1 MRLDIITIIASLTAL
16 GFVLYLLKQIE
27 RGENGNE
34 KMQEISGAVHEG
46 ATAFIKREY
55 TYIAA
60 FVAVVTIILASII
73 SFKTSLAYLGGA
85 VSSALAGFIGMR
97 AATKANVKTA
107 QAARK
112 SVNSALDIAFNG
124 GAVMGF
130 SVVGLGLLGVGFFY
144 LVLKD
149 PNIIN
154 GFGFGASSVALFAR
168 VGGGIFT
175 KGADVGADLVGKV
188 EAGIPEDDPRNPAVI
203 ADNVGDNVGDVAGMG
218 ADLFES
224 YVNSIIATMI
234 IGYALVNSGTYS
246 SDAILLPMLI
256 ASAGILSAIIGKF
269 FVKTHENATIPE
281 LLRALRKGV
290 FVTGGL
296 VVLLS
301 YVIVKGTI
309 GDQAVF
315 YSIVVGLVAGISIG
329 LITEYFTSSNYK
341 PTQRVAK
348 ASETGAGT
356 NIITGLSVGMKST
369 VWPVIIVAASVVIT
383 YSLMESARPGTG
395 IYGIAIAA
403 VGMLSTLGITMS
415 TDAYGPI
422 ADNAGGIT
430 EMAGLGKEVRDR
442 TDELDSLGNTTAAT
456 GKGFAIASAALTAL
470 ALFAAY
476 TQATGLTSISIT
488 KPEVIAGLFLG
499 GVLPFLFS
507 SYTMDAVGK
516 VAFDVVNE
524 VRRQFK
530 EIPGLMKGT
539 GKADYARCVDISTK
553 GAIKEMVVPGLLAV
567 VTPLAVGLS
576 LGAEALGGLLAGA
589 IVTGFMLAVMMANS
603 GAAWDNGKKYIEK
616 GNLGGKGSVA
626 HKAAVV
632 GDTVGDP
639 FKDTS
644 GPSINILIKLMSIVA
659 VVFSGLFV

>member
-1 MRLDIITIIASLTAL
+1 MNLVLIPIIAAVIAL
-16 GFVLYLLKQIE
+16 GFVLYLINKINKSE
-27 RGENGNE
+27 AGDEGMNE
-34 KMQEISGAVHEG
+34 IGQAVYEG
-46 ATAFIKREY
+46 AMAFLKREY
-55 TYIAA
+55 GYIFVFVLIVGVILSVAISPSTA
-60 FVAVVTIILASII
+60 F
-73 SFKTSLAYLGGA
+73 AYIGGA
-85 VSSALAGFIGMR
+85 VASALAGFIGMK
-97 AATKANVKTA
+97 AATQSNVKTA
-107 QAARK
+107 QAARS
-112 SVNSALDIAFNG
+112 SVNKALDIAFSG

-130 SVVGLGLLGVGFFY
+130 SVVGLGLLGVSFFY
-144 LVLKD
+144 LTLKD

-234 IGYALVNSGTYS
+234 IGVVLFGYNGV
-246 SDAILLPMLI
+246 ILPLLI
-256 ASAGILSAIIGKF
+256 AGAGIVSAIVGKF
-269 FVKTHENATIPE
+269 FVKTHEDATIPE
-281 LLRALRKGV
+281 LLFALRKGV

-296 VVLLS
+296 VVALS
-301 YVIVKGTI
+301 YIIVTKTI
-309 GDQAVF
+309 GDIAIF
-315 YSIVVGLVAGISIG
+315 YSIVVGLVAGILIG

-341 PTQRVAK
+341 PTQRVSEA
-348 ASETGAGT
+348 AETGAGT

-369 VWPVIIVAASVVIT
+369 TIPVLLIAATVILT
-383 YSLMESARPGTG
+383 YSLAG

-430 EMAGLGKEVRDR
+430 EMAGLGDDVRER

-476 TQATGLTSISIT
+476 TEATALDSISIT
-488 KPEVIAGLFLG
+488 KPEVIAGLFIG
-499 GVLPFLFS
+499 GALPFLFS

-516 VAFDVVNE
+516 AAFQVVNE

-530 EIPGLMKGT
+530 EIPGTL
-539 GKADYARCVDISTK
+539 R
-553 GAIKEMVVPGLLAV
+553 
-567 VTPLAVGLS
+567 
-576 LGAEALGGLLAGA
+576 
-589 IVTGFMLAVMMANS
+589 
-603 GAAWDNGKKYIEK
+603 
-616 GNLGGKGSVA
+616 
-626 HKAAVV
+626 
-632 GDTVGDP
+632 
-639 FKDTS
+639 
-644 GPSINILIKLMSIVA
+644 
-659 VVFSGLFV
+659 

>member
-1 MRLDIITIIASLTAL
+1 MNFEFIPVASS
-16 GFVLYLLKQIE
+16 FVSLIFVVYLISKLNKSD
-27 RGENGNE
+27 RGNE
-34 KMQEISGAVHEG
+34 KMQEISSAIYQGAM
-46 ATAFIKREY
+46 AFLRREY
-55 TYIAA
+55 TYIFIFAL
-60 FVAVVTIILASII
+60 IITLII
-73 SFKTSLAYLGGA
+73 SFTISSRTALAYVGGA
-85 VSSALAGFIGMR
+85 VSSALAGFIGMK
-97 AATKANVKTA
+97 AATQANEKTA
-107 QAARK
+107 QAARG
-112 SVNSALDIAFNG
+112 SVNKALDIAFSG

-130 SVVGLGLLGVGFFY
+130 SVVGLGLLGVSFFY
-144 LVLKD
+144 LLFRD

-234 IGYALVNSGTYS
+234 IGVALFGTKGV
-246 SDAILLPMLI
+246 LLPMLI
-256 ASAGILSAIIGKF
+256 AAAGIISAIVGKF
-269 FVKTHENATIPE
+269 FVKTHEDATIPE
-281 LLRALRKGV
+281 LLLALRKGV

-296 VVLLS
+296 VVILS
-301 YVIVKGTI
+301 FFVVKNTI
-309 GDQAVF
+309 GEIAIF
-315 YSIVVGLVAGISIG
+315 YSILTGLIAGIVIGLV
-329 LITEYFTSSNYK
+329 TEYYTSTNYK
-341 PTQRVAK
+341 PTQKVAES
-348 ASETGAGT
+348 AETGAGT

-369 VWPVIIVAASVVIT
+369 TLPVLIIAAAVVIT
-383 YSLMESARPGTG
+383 FGFMEKAVPGAGT
-395 IYGIAIAA
+395 YGIAIAA

-430 EMAGLGKEVRDR
+430 EMAGLGDDVRAR

-456 GKGFAIASAALTAL
+456 GKGFAIASAALTAM

-476 TQATGLTSISIT
+476 TKATGLTSISII
-488 KPEVIAGLFLG
+488 KPEVIAGLFIG
-499 GVLPFLFS
+499 GALPFLFS
-507 SYTMDAVGK
+507 SYTMEAVGK
-516 VAFDVVNE
+516 AAFQVVNE

-530 EIPGLMKGT
+530 EIPGLME
-539 GKADYARCVDISTK
+539 GKAQADYAKAVDISTQT
-553 GAIKEMVVPGLLAV
+553 AIREMVIPGLLAIISPV
-567 VTPLAVGLS
+567 AVGLI
-576 LGAEALGGLLAGA
+576 LGPEALGGLLAGS

-616 GNLGGKGSVA
+616 GHHGGKGSNA

-659 VVFSGLFV
+659 VVFSSLFV

>member
-1 MRLDIITIIASLTAL
+1 MNLVLIPVITAFIAL
-16 GFVLYLLKQIE
+16 GFVFYLKNKINKSE
-27 RGENGNE
+27 PGSESMNE
-34 KMQEISGAVHEG
+34 IAHAVYEG
-46 ATAFIKREY
+46 AMTFLKREY
-55 TYIAA
+55 GYIFVFVLIVGVILSAVISPYTA
-60 FVAVVTIILASII
+60 F
-73 SFKTSLAYLGGA
+73 AYVGGA
-85 VSSALAGFIGMR
+85 IASALAGFIGMK
-97 AATKANVKTA
+97 AATQANVKTA
-107 QAARK
+107 QAARS
-112 SVNSALDIAFNG
+112 SVNKALDIAFSG

-130 SVVGLGLLGVGFFY
+130 SVVGLGLLGVSFFY
-144 LVLKD
+144 MILRD

-234 IGYALVNSGTYS
+234 IGVVLFGSSGV
-246 SDAILLPMLI
+246 ILPLLI
-256 ASAGILSAIIGKF
+256 AGAGIVSAIVGKF
-269 FVKTHENATIPE
+269 FVKTHEDATIPE
-281 LLRALRKGV
+281 LLFALRKGV

-296 VVLLS
+296 VVVLS
-301 YVIVKGTI
+301 YFIVTKTI
-309 GDQAVF
+309 GDLAIF
-315 YSIVVGLVAGISIG
+315 YSIVLGLVAGILIG

-341 PTQRVAK
+341 PTQRVSEA
-348 ASETGAGT
+348 AETGAGT

-369 VWPVIIVAASVVIT
+369 TIPALLIAATVVLT
-383 YSLMESARPGTG
+383 YSLAG

-430 EMAGLGKEVRDR
+430 EMVGLGDDVRER

-470 ALFAAY
+470 ALFAVY
-476 TQATGLTSISIT
+476 TKATNLDVISIT
-488 KPEVIAGLFLG
+488 KPEVIAGVFIG
-499 GVLPFLFS
+499 SALPFLFS

-516 VAFDVVNE
+516 AAFQVVNE

-530 EIPGLMKGT
+530 EIPGLMEGKA
-539 GKADYARCVDISTK
+539 KADYARCVDISTK
-553 GAIKEMVVPGLLAV
+553 TAIREMMVPGLLAV
-567 VTPLAVGLS
+567 VTPVVVGLL

-589 IVTGFMLAVMMANS
+589 IVTGFMLAVMMANA

-616 GNLGGKGSVA
+616 GHHGGKGSNA

-659 VVFSGLFV
+659 VVFSQLFV

>member
-1 MRLDIITIIASLTAL
+1 MNFASVSFIVSIVAIV
-16 GFVLYLLKQIE
+16 FVGYLINKINKSE
-27 RGENGNE
+27 AGTKE
-34 KMQEISGAVHEG
+34 MQEISTAINEG
-46 ATAFIKREY
+46 ARAFLRREY
-55 TYIAA
+55 LSI
-60 FVAVVTIILASII
+60 FVFALIMTVILASAI
-73 SFKTSLAYLGGA
+73 SMETALAYIGGA
-85 VSSALAGFIGMR
+85 LSSALAGFIGMT
-97 AATKANVKTA
+97 AATRANVKTA
-107 QAARK
+107 QAAK
-112 SVNSALDIAFNG
+112 TSVNKALNIAFSG

-130 SVVGLGLLGVGFFY
+130 SVVGLGLLGVSFFY
-144 LVLKD
+144 LLLKD

-188 EAGIPEDDPRNPAVI
+188 EAGIPEDDPRNPGVI

-234 IGYALVNSGTYS
+234 IGVVIYGAVG
-246 SDAILLPMLI
+246 AVLPMLI
-256 ASAGILSAIIGKF
+256 AGAGIVSAIVGTF
-269 FVKTHENATIPE
+269 FVRTKEDATIPE
-281 LLRALRKGV
+281 LLFALRKGV
-290 FVTGGL
+290 FATGGL
-296 VVLLS
+296 IIVIS
-301 YVIVKGTI
+301 YFLVQSTVADMG
-309 GDQAVF
+309 VF
-315 YSIVVGLVAGISIG
+315 YSIVTGLVSGIVIG
-329 LITEYFTSSNYK
+329 LITEYFTSANYR
-341 PTQRVAK
+341 PTRRVAE
-348 ASETGAGT
+348 AAQTGAGT
-356 NIITGLSVGMKST
+356 NLITGLSVGMKST
-369 VWPVIIVAASVVIT
+369 TIPALIIAAAVVIT
-383 YSLMESARPGTG
+383 YSLAG

-403 VGMLSTLGITMS
+403 VGMLSTLGVTMS

-430 EMAGLGKEVRDR
+430 EMAGLGEDVRKR

-476 TQATGLTSISIT
+476 TKATNLEVISIT
-488 KPEVIAGLFLG
+488 KPEVIAGVFIG

-507 SYTMDAVGK
+507 SYTMEAVGK
-516 VAFDVVNE
+516 AAFQVVNE

-530 EIPGLMKGT
+530 EIPGLMEGKA
-539 GKADYARCVDISTK
+539 KADYARCVDISTK
-553 GAIKEMVVPGLLAV
+553 TAIKEMIVPGLLAV
-567 VTPLAVGLS
+567 ITPVAVGLL

-589 IVTGFMLAVMMANS
+589 IVTGFMLAVMMANA

-616 GNLGGKGSVA
+616 GNLGGKGSDA

-644 GPSINILIKLMSIVA
+644 GPSLNILIKLMSIVA
-659 VVFSGLFV
+659 LVFAPLFV

>member
-1 MRLDIITIIASLTAL
+1 MNLELLSIAAAVTAL
-16 GFVLYLLKQIE
+16 GFVAYLIKKIDGSE
-27 RGENGNE
+27 GGDV
-34 KMQEISGAVHEG
+34 KMEEIAAAISEG
-46 ATAFIKREY
+46 ARTFLKREY

-60 FVAVVTIILASII
+60 FVAVVTVILLVVLPA
-73 SFKTSLAYLGGA
+73 KATAVAYLGGA
-85 VSSALAGFIGMR
+85 ITSAIAGFVGMK
-97 AATKANVKTA
+97 AATTSNVKTA
-107 QAARK
+107 QAARTN
-112 SVNSALDIAFNG
+112 VNSALDIAFSG

-130 SVVGLGLLGVGFFY
+130 SVVGLGLLGVSFFY
-144 LVLKD
+144 MILRD
-149 PNIIN
+149 PNILN

-224 YVNSIIATMI
+224 YVNSIIAAMI
-234 IGYALVNSGTYS
+234 IAYAVSDTLVV
-246 SDAILLPMLI
+246 LPLLI
-256 ASAGILSAIIGKF
+256 AGAGILSAIVGKF

-281 LLRALRKGV
+281 LLLALRKGV
-290 FVTGGL
+290 FSTGIL
-296 VVLLS
+296 VIILS
-301 YVIVKGTI
+301 YLIISRLGVGIEI
-309 GDQAVF
+309 F
-315 YSIVVGLVAGISIG
+315 YSIVIGLVAGIAIG
-329 LITEYFTSSNYK
+329 LITEYYTSANYK
-341 PTQRVAK
+341 PTQKVSE

-356 NIITGLSVGMKST
+356 TIISGLAVGMKST
-369 VWPVIIVAASVVIT
+369 TPPVLIIAAAVVLT
-383 YSLMESARPGTG
+383 HYFAGT
-395 IYGIAIAA
+395 YGIAIAA

-430 EMAGLGKEVRDR
+430 EMAGLGDDVRER

-456 GKGFAIASAALTAL
+456 GKGFAIGSAALTAL

-476 TQATGLTSISIT
+476 KQATGLTVIDIT
-488 KPEVIAGLFLG
+488 KPNVIAGVFIG

-507 SYTMDAVGK
+507 SYTMEAVGK
-516 VAFDVVNE
+516 AASEVVNE
-524 VRRQFK
+524 VRRQFR
-530 EIPGLMKGT
+530 EIPGLMEGT
-539 GKADYARCVDISTK
+539 AKADYATCVDISTK
-553 GAIKEMVVPGLLAV
+553 TAIREMMLPGLIAV
-567 VTPLAVGLS
+567 ITPVAVGLL

-589 IVTGFMLAVMMANS
+589 IVTGFMLAVMMANA

-616 GNLGGKGSVA
+616 GHHGGKGSNA

-644 GPSINILIKLMSIVA
+644 GPSINILIKLMSIVS
-659 VVFSGLFV
+659 VVFASLFV

>member
-1 MRLDIITIIASLTAL
+1 MDFDIITIATSLVAL
-16 GFVLYLLKQIE
+16 GFVVYLIKQID

-34 KMQEISGAVHEG
+34 KMQEISAAIHEG
-46 ATAFIKREY
+46 AMAFIRREY

-60 FVAVVTIILASII
+60 FVVVVTVILASVI
-73 SFKTSLAYLGGA
+73 SFETALAYLGGA
-85 VSSALAGFIGMR
+85 ISSALAGFLGMK

-112 SVNSALDIAFNG
+112 SVNKALDIAFNG

-130 SVVGLGLLGVGFFY
+130 SVVGLGLLGVSFFY
-144 LVLKD
+144 FTLKD
-149 PNIIN
+149 PNVIN

-188 EAGIPEDDPRNPAVI
+188 EVGIPEDDPRNPAVI

-234 IGYALVNSGTYS
+234 IGYALMSSGIYK
-246 SDAILLPMLI
+246 SDAVLLPLLI
-256 ASAGILSAIIGKF
+256 ASAGIFSAIIGKF

-296 VVLLS
+296 VIVLS
-301 YVIVKGTI
+301 YIIVRATI

-315 YSIVVGLVAGISIG
+315 YSIVIGLVAGISIG
-329 LITEYFTSSNYK
+329 LITEYFTSSNYN

-369 VWPVIIVAASVVIT
+369 LWPVIIVAASVVIT

-430 EMAGLGKEVRDR
+430 EMAGLGKEVRER

-476 TQATGLTSISIT
+476 TQATGLTAISIT

-516 VAFDVVNE
+516 AAFDVVNE

-616 GNLGGKGSVA
+616 GNFGGKGSEA

-659 VVFSGLFV
+659 VVFSSLF